1 MMFINLKKI
10 LPAPSLL
17 LLLLPIG
24 TFAQVD
30 DSNNSLAAATQIY
43 EVFDSVQMHY
53 PLIMAA
59 RAEIRA
65 KDSMLQAAQGAF
77 DPVIEGSYKNRLS
90 GFYDGNSL
98 DTIYKKRF
106 PSFGASIFGGYS
118 RSNGSFPTYENDLA
132 TTSDGETKIGVS
144 VSLWRDRNIDE
155 FRYGTARAEVDV
167 LRERYN
173 LQRDVIGILQD
184 AYITY
189 AQWLQAEHL
198 LGDYSELLEIA
209 QNRAIAVQRSVESGN
224 AAEILGVD
232 NELAVLQRRGLVVDA
247 QRLVD
252 ASAYKLS
259 VYLRNADGSPKLPV
273 FFEGL
278 EMPPENIGDTSNMDS
293 ILDRVVELDPVIA
306 STRLA
311 RQQEQLD
318 VLLAENQAKPRVDLR
333 FYNSKDF
340 GSGITA
346 LRAGENVADIS
357 FSIPLATNAAH
368 GKASAARARMT
379 GIDFRIRQFINQTRA
394 ELEIAL
400 INVDATGEMKDI
412 AELELDAARQLAD
425 AEARRFETGLSD
437 FFQLNLREQAVA
449 QAELKRWQAD
459 FDHQVA
465 LANYYGVSM
474 NLESLGIETG
484 MPE

>member
-98 DTIYKKRF
+98 DTMYKKRF

-189 AQWLQAEHL
+189 AQ
-198 LGDYSELLEIA
+198 
-209 QNRAIAVQRSVESGN
+209 
-224 AAEILGVD
+224 
-232 NELAVLQRRGLVVDA
+232 
-247 QRLVD
+247 
-252 ASAYKLS
+252 
-259 VYLRNADGSPKLPV
+259 
-273 FFEGL
+273 
-278 EMPPENIGDTSNMDS
+278 
-293 ILDRVVELDPVIA
+293 
-306 STRLA
+306 
-311 RQQEQLD
+311 
-318 VLLAENQAKPRVDLR
+318 
-333 FYNSKDF
+333 
-340 GSGITA
+340 
-346 LRAGENVADIS
+346 
-357 FSIPLATNAAH
+357 
-368 GKASAARARMT
+368 
-379 GIDFRIRQFINQTRA
+379 
-394 ELEIAL
+394 
-400 INVDATGEMKDI
+400 
-412 AELELDAARQLAD
+412 
-425 AEARRFETGLSD
+425 
-437 FFQLNLREQAVA
+437 
-449 QAELKRWQAD
+449 
-459 FDHQVA
+459 
-465 LANYYGVSM
+465 
-474 NLESLGIETG
+474 
-484 MPE
+484 

>member
-1 MMFINLKKI
+1 MFINLKKI
-10 LPAPSLL
+10 LSAPSLL
-17 LLLLPIG
+17 LLLLPVG
-24 TFAQVD
+24 TLAQID
-30 DSNNSLAAATQIY
+30 DSNNDLDPATKIY

-77 DPVIEGSYKNRLS
+77 DPVIGGSYKNRLS

-98 DTIYKKRF
+98 ETMYKKRF
-106 PSFGASIFGGYS
+106 PAFCASVFGGYS

-144 VSLWRDRNIDE
+144 VSLWRDRDIDE

-173 LQRDVIGILQD
+173 LQRDIISILQD

-198 LGDYSELLEIA
+198 LGDYTELLEIA
-209 QNRAIAVQRSVESGN
+209 QNRAIAVERSVESGN

-259 VYLRNADGSPKLPV
+259 VYLRNPDGSPKLPV

-278 EMPPENIGDTSNMDS
+278 EMPRENIGDTSNMDS

-318 VLLAENQAKPRVDLR
+318 VLLAENQGKPRVDLR

-357 FSIPLATNAAH
+357 FSIPLATNAAR

-379 GIDFRIRQFINQTRA
+379 GIDLRIRQFINQTRA

-400 INVDATGEMKDI
+400 VNVEATREMKDI
-412 AELELDAARQLAD
+412 AELELDAARQLAE
-425 AEARRFETGLSD
+425 AEARRFESGLSD
-437 FFQLNLREQAVA
+437 FFQLNLSEQAVA

-484 MPE
+484 MPQ